1 MTRKEAWDMVV
12 SGVKECAEYAKQKNM
27 TISVEILQGT
37 LINSVDQWFK
47 LYNEVG
53 MDNVYVT
60 VDTGTFY
67 TTVKPKMPI
76 PEAIRK
82 LGKHINCVHVKDEV
96 GFPNIIQSQHVW
108 YGGGYVDFR
117 EIGECL
123 KEVGYDG
130 YCAVEWEGWQNGG
143 LLGVAIRAAWALRT
157 SVWSRPKRSCS
168 WRTRAGAEHRPLV
181 KEESSP

>member
-1 MTRKEAWDMVV
+1 MTRKEAWDMIV

-143 LLGVAIRAAWALRT
+143 LAGVGDPGGLGLADFDMVASEAKLFLEDEGW
-157 SVWSRPKRSCS
+157 C
-168 WRTRAGAEHRPLV
+168 
-181 KEESSP
+181 